1 MQNMSKSGDMIY
13 RDDDARQ
20 PLLMNCKIA
29 RQNHYRPDANII
41 DRCRHAA
48 YTPHSVIFCIHS
60 HKGAFR

>member
-1 MQNMSKSGDMIY
+1 MIY